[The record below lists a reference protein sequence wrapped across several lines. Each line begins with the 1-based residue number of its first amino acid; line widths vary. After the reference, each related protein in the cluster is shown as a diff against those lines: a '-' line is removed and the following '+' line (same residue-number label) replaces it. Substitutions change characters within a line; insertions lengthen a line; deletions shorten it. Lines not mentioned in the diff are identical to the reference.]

1 MIDLGRIAGM
11 DHLWD
16 TYGGWILAGGVAVTM
31 AFVTLSLLAWWRS
44 ADRARVLSRIT
55 ALVVLAWTSEG
66 LWEVAR
72 HTLNLPVAFAA
83 VTFFVFEAMMVTAA
97 MQAERHR
104 VRYGSPGPTGQYV
117 WVIAALTATIV
128 GLNSASLVEAALRMS
143 LPLAATGLWWTIA
156 MRAPRDTD
164 TPEIVAARQAAK
176 AARAATWTIT
186 PSTVL
191 VWLGLRRPGKQTP
204 TEAEQERLRR
214 RMVVA
219 ADRLAGAKPGTVA
232 ARQHAA
238 RLRKLAR
245 QATHEDVAWVRAQVA
260 MTTRIVDLVVPS
272 GNSSLPVLPPMPAAR
287 AAAPAPAN
295 PTPAVSVRADR
306 EPAGNTEP
314 AGRRHTAG
322 NAGTT
327 PAPEPAAKPA
337 PRRHTAGDPDELIT
351 RIAALL
357 AQEPDLSAAQIAA
370 RFPGVSGSERTWRNR
385 ARQARELLAAGN
397 VPATAGDGAATSVAA
412 PTAAETASPNGHTT
426 VPADDLAALAAAAA
440 GTAGGGA
447 A

>member
-1 MIDLGRIAGM
+1 MTTDVGQEAAR
-11 DHLWD
+11 LWAA
-16 TYGGWILAGGVAVTM
+16 YGGWIIAGAVAVTL
-31 AFVTLSLLAWWRS
+31 ALVTLALIAWWRA
-44 ADRARVLSRIT
+44 ADRAQALSRVT
-55 ALVVLAWTSEG
+55 AVVVLAWTSEG
-66 LWEVAR
+66 LWEVA
-72 HTLNLPVAFAA
+72 TQALALPVGFAA
-83 VTFFVFEAMMVTAA
+83 VTFFVFEAMMLAA
-97 MQAERHR
+97 GMRAERHR
-104 VRYGSPGPTGQYV
+104 ARYGTAGPTGRYV
-117 WVIAALTATIV
+117 WVIASVTATV
-128 GLNSASLVEAALRMS
+128 VALNSDSLVELVLRVAI
-143 LPLAATGLWWTIA
+143 PLTAVGLWWTISISS
-156 MRAPRDTD
+156 PRDTD
-164 TPEIVAARQAAK
+164 TAEILAAREAARQA
-176 AARAATWTIT
+176 RETTWTIT

-191 VWLGLRRPGKQTP
+191 VWLGLRRPGKQTLS
-204 TEAEQERLRR
+204 EAEQERLRR

-219 ADRLAGAKPGTVA
+219 ADRLAA
-232 ARQHAA
+232 ARAGSVAYRRHAA
-238 RLRKLAR
+238 RLRRLAR
-245 QATHEDVAWVRAQVA
+245 QATPEDVAWVRAQVA

-272 GNSSLPVLPPMPAAR
+272 GNSSLPVLPQMPAPR

-337 PRRHTAGDPDELIT
+337 PRRQPAGDPDELIT

-426 VPADDLAALAAAAA
+426 VPPAEVAALAAAAA